1 MLTDE
6 QYQSALDNQLPL
18 LSPKGISVWIKKER
32 CIVYSNEEEEVISA
46 ITITLFTDE
55 DDIERVMDTH
65 TFKESFE
72 EVPECRIPKP
82 KPYDPK
88 NINAAKAMKII
99 K

>member
-18 LSPKGISVWIKKER
+18 LSPKGISVWIKEER
-32 CIVYSNEEEEVISA
+32 CIVYANEDEKALSA
-46 ITITLFTDE
+46 ITITIFTDE
-55 DDIERVMDTH
+55 NGVKRVMDVQ

-72 EVPECRIPKP
+72 EVPECRIPKV